1 MFNPRPRIEAVHVA
15 PGREVLVIDDALVD
29 PQALVDLAAAHRAA
43 FLDSPHNAYP
53 GPEWRLGEAQ
63 TAPLAAFFDEHLRGR
78 LGARRTLRRYA
89 RLSMATRAMAELE
102 PRQWIAHRDRL
113 DDAPDR
119 LVAAC
124 VLYLF
129 RDERLGGTAFFVPRR
144 DARATAI
151 AVHESGTLDRDTF
164 ASRYGVT
171 PGYPCAG
178 NDVFGK
184 VLDVPA
190 RWNRLV
196 VYDGGA
202 LFHGSAI
209 DQPGLLRD
217 DPRAGRL
224 TLNGFFVCRAN
235 AR

>member
-1 MFNPRPRIEAVHVA
+1 MFNPHPRIDVVSAA
-15 PGREVLVIDDALVD
+15 GDRRVLVIDDALSD
-29 PQALVDLAAAHRAA
+29 PQAWVGFAATQRDA
-43 FLDSPHNAYP
+43 FVESPHNAYP
-53 GPEWRLGEAQ
+53 GPELRLTDAQ
-63 TAPLAAFFDEHLRGR
+63 SAPLAQFFDEHLRSR
-78 LGARRTLRRYA
+78 LGARRTLRMYA
-89 RLSMATRAMAELE
+89 RLSMATRAAADLE

-129 RDERLGGTAFFVPRR
+129 GDERLGGTAFFAPKR

-164 ASRYGVT
+164 AARYGVT
-171 PGYPCAG
+171 PGYPHAD
-178 NDVFGK
+178 NDLFEK
-184 VLDVPA
+184 VLDIPA

-196 VYDGGA
+196 VYDGGT

-209 DQPGLLRD
+209 DRPDVLRD

-224 TLNGFFVCRAN
+224 TLNGFFVCRAK

>member
-1 MFNPRPRIEAVHVA
+1 MPLASGH
-15 PGREVLVIDDALVD
+15 EVLVIDGALVD
-29 PQALVDLAAAHRAA
+29 PEALVELAAARRAA
-43 FLDSPHNAYP
+43 FIESPHNAYP
-53 GPEWRLGEAQ
+53 GPELRLTEAES
-63 TAPLAAFFDEHLRGR
+63 APLAAFFDEHLRAR
-78 LGARRTLRRYA
+78 VGARRTLRHYA
-89 RLSMATRAMAELE
+89 RLSMATRNAAALE

-129 RDERLGGTAFFVPRR
+129 RDERLGGTAFFAPRH
-144 DARATAI
+144 DARDTAI
-151 AVHESGTLDRDTF
+151 AVHESGVLDGATF
-164 ASRYGVT
+164 AQRYGIT
-171 PGYPCAG
+171 PGYPHAH
-178 NDVFGK
+178 NDIFARIAEI
-184 VLDVPA
+184 PA

-209 DQPGLLRD
+209 TRSDLLRD

-224 TLNGFFVCRAN
+224 TLNGFFVCRAR